1 MTNEIELGTTAL
13 TDLPER
19 SLVYNDAGRLFELY
33 IDGTLTAQ
41 YLYNDEGQRTRKTV
55 HLPGGATETT
65 VYHYDPMGYLITET
79 DHTGALI
86 RDYIWTE
93 NMHPVAQIDSDGVV
107 EDVVYLYTDHLMTS
121 RVATDST
128 QTVVW
133 RWQGEAFG
141 ETSPDQN
148 PDGDAIDTVV
158 DLRFP
163 GQYFDSESELY
174 YNHFRYYDPRLA
186 RFITSDREGL
196 DGGINS
202 YGYGFANPVTAVD
215 PLGLAVYRYGNEYR
229 QTRSPGAGDCMKP
242 VYAGEFV
249 IRWIPCDQPD
259 VTNPNDP
266 ITQAAVAKAVSMDS
280 NRSRTRGL
288 SPTSRVGR
296 PLGRISRPARLRKR

>member
-1 MTNEIELGTTAL
+1 MPKAHCTT
-13 TDLPER
+13 
-19 SLVYNDAGRLFELY
+19 DAGRLFELY
-33 IDGTLTAQ
+33 TDGALTAQ

-65 VYHYDPMGYLITET
+65 VYHYDSMGYLITET

-141 ETSPDQN
+141 ETPPDEN
-148 PDGDAIDTVV
+148 PDGDAIETTVN
-158 DLRFP
+158 LRFS
-163 GQYFDSESELY
+163 GQYFDAESHLH
-174 YNHFRYYDPRLA
+174 YNHFRYYDSQLGRY
-186 RFITSDREGL
+186 ITSDPIGL
-196 DGGINS
+196 GGGS
-202 YGYGFANPVTAVD
+202 QTYLYARANTGRYTD
-215 PLGLAVYRYGNEYR
+215 PLGLMKIEGWEHAVYDATVNTQEPPPRPK
-229 QTRSPGAGDCMKP
+229 TPMKIEGWEFL
-242 VYAGEFV
+242 VYDETV
-249 IRWIPCDQPD
+249 
-259 VTNPNDP
+259 NPNDP
-266 ITQAAVAKAVSMDS
+266 ITQAAIAKAVSMDS